1 MGLEVSKSPHMRGRP
16 SKVNA
21 MPTIALS
28 IRIRVALQRPSLAI
42 ERTVASVRMVQP
54 VKMRAVSGVN
64 FQGANEIKIAGLKN
78 TIRKNNIPRIDII
91 PKPMR
96 TKDEKCTSLSSRS
109 LEAVARFC
117 HQINGTRNGV
127 MA

>member
-1 MGLEVSKSPHMRGRP
+1 MRGRL
-16 SKVNA
+16 SKVNTI
-21 MPTIALS
+21 PTSALS
-28 IRIRVALQRPSLAI
+28 SKIRVALQRPSLAI

-64 FQGANEIKIAGLKN
+64 FQGASEIKIVGLKN
-78 TIRKNNIPRIDII
+78 TITKNNIPRMDTT
-91 PKPMR
+91 PKPLR
-96 TKDEKCTSLSSRS
+96 TKDEKRTSLSSRS